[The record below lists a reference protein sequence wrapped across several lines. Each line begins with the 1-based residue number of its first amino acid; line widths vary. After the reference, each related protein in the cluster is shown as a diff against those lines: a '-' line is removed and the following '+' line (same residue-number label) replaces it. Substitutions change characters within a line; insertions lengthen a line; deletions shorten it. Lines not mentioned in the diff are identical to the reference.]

1 MNLIKQY
8 NQPSIFNGFNQLYGL
23 KYIENEFTEDD
34 YNEFW
39 NPNFDIIRND
49 DYYLINGELAGTSKS
64 DINIELT
71 KNSLKISG
79 KRSQNEDSDKN
90 ISSQINYGSFV
101 KYFNLD
107 DEICQKS
114 IVAKIDDGILKVKLP
129 ILEPKKNKTKQI
141 KIN

>member
-8 NQPSIFNGFNQLYGL
+8 NQPSIFNGFNHLYGL
-23 KYIENEFTEDD
+23 KYIENEFIEDD

-39 NPNFDIIRND
+39 DPNFDIIRND
-49 DYYLINGELAGTSKS
+49 DHYLINGELAGTSKS

-107 DEICQKS
+107 DERF
-114 IVAKIDDGILKVKLP
+114 
-129 ILEPKKNKTKQI
+129 I
-141 KIN
+141 K